1 MENLIKKYD
10 IAGPRY
16 TSYPA
21 VPFWNGTP
29 SQENWI
35 SHIKSNYNDE
45 QGIDLYIHI
54 PYCVKLC
61 YYCGCSRSITKDLDK
76 GGAYTEQLIKEWSLY
91 LSKVGKDI
99 KISSLHFGGGT
110 PTFLKPAYMDR
121 LLNVISKNFKDDFI
135 GSIEVDPRT
144 CDEEHLQVLQKYK
157 FQRISMGIQ
166 DFDPTVQK
174 AINREQSY
182 ELVETLVNKIW
193 DYGFT
198 SLNFDLIF
206 GLPHQT
212 VESIEH
218 TIHKVM
224 KLRPSMIAFYSYAHL
239 PDRLKNQKLIDESAL
254 PHGPEKRVLYTTGKD
269 LLESLNYNEIGM
281 DHFALDGSYL
291 SNVHKKKK
299 LLRNFMGYTDKKSN
313 IMLGIGLTS
322 ISNTPNSFAQ
332 NAKDLKEYTE
342 LLDNDQIPLFNGH
355 TMSEEDRV
363 VEDIVQNIMCNGVVE
378 LTKAKDLVLKDTI
391 KEELSLMSKDGLID
405 LEESGDYSVTKV
417 GHVFLRN
424 IAMSFDGHLRA
435 KRDAAK
441 FSRTV

>member
-10 IAGPRY
+10 VAGPRY

-61 YYCGCSRSITKDLDK
+61 YYCGCNRSITKDLDK
-76 GGAYTEQLIKEWSLY
+76 GGAYTEQLLKEWSLY
-91 LSKVGKDI
+91 LLKVGKDI

-110 PTFLKPAYMDR
+110 PTFLKPVYMDR
-121 LLNVISKNFKDDFI
+121 LLNVLSKSFKEDFT

-144 CDEEHLQVLQKYK
+144 CDEEHLQVLQKYRFK
-157 FQRISMGIQ
+157 RISMGIQ
-166 DFDPTVQK
+166 DFDLTVQT
-174 AINREQSY
+174 AINRVQPY
-182 ELVETLVNKIW
+182 ELVETLVKKVW
-193 DYGFT
+193 KYEFT

-212 VESIEH
+212 VSSIED

-224 KLRPSMIAFYSYAHL
+224 KLKPSIIAFYSYAHL
-239 PDRLKNQKLIDESAL
+239 PDRLKNQKLIDETAL
-254 PHGPEKRVLYTTGKD
+254 PHGPEKRLLYTTGKA
-269 LLESLNYNEIGM
+269 LLESLGYNEIGM
-281 DHFALDGSYL
+281 DHFALEGSYL
-291 SNVHKKKK
+291 SDVHKDKK

-332 NAKDLKEYTE
+332 NSKDLKEYTS
-342 LLDNDQIPLFNGH
+342 LLEKDQIPLFNGH
-355 TMSEEDRV
+355 TMNEEDRI

-378 LTKAKDLVLKDTI
+378 LSKAKDLDLRDTI
-391 KEELSLMSKDGLID
+391 KDELSKMSEDGLIN
-405 LEESGDYSVTKV
+405 LKENGDYNVTSV

-424 IAMSFDGHLRA
+424 IAMSFDSHLRA
-435 KRDAAK
+435 KKNAAK